1 MGASDTEVG
10 GEGLVVGY
18 VYSFEGSYLPDRVEV
33 SLLANQEVYRGE
45 YLCIRHP
52 TLHSKHV
59 FLQVETAYIRRPSAS
74 YEEKLV
80 RDGIIRHDPE
90 KITGK
95 AVCWQVGYDDN
106 GTIRPLL
113 TPIPPLT
120 PVYRPSEQALTTF
133 LTAEGPSI
141 TVGRMYPTDIPI
153 RIALKPLFRQ
163 GALVVGGVGT
173 GKSTLLLS
181 LMINILN
188 SLNGMARILLIDW
201 DGEYNSEQLRK
212 AAEQAGGYVKVTA
225 STKLARKK
233 INLPAQEWYDRF
245 RKTSAKTGQDKAMR
259 TLYAVL
265 KRMEEEGETSFEW
278 SQETFSKI
286 LERVQLPEVK
296 QELTSLGPA
305 VFTHVDEEGEDVIS
319 LVSSNALVHM
329 DFTDAQSWDEIIN
342 KTREALQA
350 CYLEARTNPA
360 FGVIVVI
367 DEAHNFVPQSIHEG
381 AASREAYEYMIPLM
395 KLVATTGPRNGM
407 PLFIAT
413 QRLSE
418 LDKFTSTQMG
428 QNIFAFRV
436 EDVDLE
442 RLRNIMGSDIAY
454 TARYLPRGYCLYKG
468 HALKIQRP
476 VILSVEKMGD
486 VASVGKDLLTRLQNL
501 LAK

>member
-1 MGASDTEVG
+1 M
-10 GEGLVVGY
+10 VVGY

-74 YEEKLV
+74 YEEKLI

-90 KITGK
+90 KITAK

-120 PVYRPSEQALTTF
+120 PVYRPSEQALTSF
-133 LTAEGPSI
+133 LTADGPSI
-141 TVGRMYPTDIPI
+141 TVGKMYPSGIPI
-153 RIALKPLFRQ
+153 SLSLKPLFRQ
-163 GALVVGGVGT
+163 GLLVVGGVGT

-181 LMINILN
+181 LIINILRG
-188 SLNGMARILLIDW
+188 LNGVARFLLVDW
-201 DGEYNSEQLRK
+201 DGEYNAESLER
-212 AAEQAGGYVKVTA
+212 AAEEAGGYARITA
-225 STKLARKK
+225 STKLSRRKTK
-233 INLPAQEWYDRF
+233 LSPREWYDRF
-245 RKTSAKTGQDKAMR
+245 RRLSGKSGNEKSMR

-265 KRMEEEGETSFEW
+265 RQEEEAGVAAVEW
-278 SQETFSKI
+278 SVEAFQNI
-286 LERVQLPEVK
+286 LEKIHLAEAR
-296 QELTSLGPA
+296 QELEGLRDV
-305 VFTHVDEEGEDVIS
+305 VFKADGDGEGADIIS
-319 LVSSNALVHM
+319 LIRGNALVHM
-329 DFTDAQSWDEIIN
+329 DFSDAENWDEIIN
-342 KTREALQA
+342 KTAEALHE
-350 CYLEARTNPA
+350 CYLEARSNA
-360 FGVIVVI
+360 SFGVIVVM
-367 DEAHNFVPQSIHEG
+367 DEAHNFAPQSVHEG
-381 AASREAYEYMIPLM
+381 AASREAYEKMIPLM

-418 LDKFTSTQMG
+418 LDKFISTQMG

-454 TARYLPRGYCLYKG
+454 TARYLPRGYCLFKG

>member
-1 MGASDTEVG
+1 
-10 GEGLVVGY
+10 
-18 VYSFEGSYLPDRVEV
+18 
-33 SLLANQEVYRGE
+33 
-45 YLCIRHP
+45 
-52 TLHSKHV
+52 
-59 FLQVETAYIRRPSAS
+59 
-74 YEEKLV
+74 
-80 RDGIIRHDPE
+80 
-90 KITGK
+90 
-95 AVCWQVGYDDN
+95 
-106 GTIRPLL
+106 
-113 TPIPPLT
+113 
-120 PVYRPSEQALTTF
+120 
-133 LTAEGPSI
+133 
-141 TVGRMYPTDIPI
+141 
-153 RIALKPLFRQ
+153 
-163 GALVVGGVGT
+163 
-173 GKSTLLLS
+173 
-181 LMINILN
+181 
-188 SLNGMARILLIDW
+188 
-201 DGEYNSEQLRK
+201 
-212 AAEQAGGYVKVTA
+212 
-225 STKLARKK
+225 
-233 INLPAQEWYDRF
+233 
-245 RKTSAKTGQDKAMR
+245 
-259 TLYAVL
+259 
-265 KRMEEEGETSFEW
+265 
-278 SQETFSKI
+278 
-286 LERVQLPEVK
+286 
-296 QELTSLGPA
+296 ELTSLGPA